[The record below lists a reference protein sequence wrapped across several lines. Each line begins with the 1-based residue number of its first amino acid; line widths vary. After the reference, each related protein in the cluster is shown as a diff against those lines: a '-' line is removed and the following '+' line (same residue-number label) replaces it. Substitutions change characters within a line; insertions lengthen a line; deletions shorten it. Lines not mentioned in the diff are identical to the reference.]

1 MLLYNMTVT
10 GKIKDI
16 DSYKVVIQI
25 MRLQLY
31 DLLSTFPSH

>member
-1 MLLYNMTVT
+1 MLLYNMAVT
-10 GKIKDI
+10 GKIKEF

-31 DLLSTFPSH
+31 DLLSAFPSP